1 MLRDIFLIAQPPLL
15 REEGKIRHSNIGP
28 QPLTPVAKIFRN
40 DVKQFSM
47 PKRYTPSV
55 PDELI
60 EQKIYLIRGHKVML
74 DADLAGLY
82 RVTTGNLNLAVR
94 RNQRRFP
101 QDFMFQLSRDEAQSL
116 LLQNARAK
124 GRGGRRTPPYA
135 FTEQGV
141 AMLSSVLNSERAVE
155 VNITIM
161 RAFVRLRAMLATH
174 AGLARRLDELEQ
186 KYDEQFREVF
196 EAIRELMTPEAVPPS
211 RRIGF
216 AKPQTHE
223 E

>member
-1 MLRDIFLIAQPPLL
+1 ML
-15 REEGKIRHSNIGP
+15 
-28 QPLTPVAKIFRN
+28 
-40 DVKQFSM
+40 
-47 PKRYTPSV
+47 KRSTPSV

-101 QDFMFQLSRDEAQSL
+101 EDFMFQLSREEAQSL

-196 EAIRELMTPEAVPPS
+196 EAIRELMTPEPVPPS

-216 AKPQTHE
+216 TKTQIHE